1 MATTFTFY
9 QGNTRPFFAVQ
20 IRNNRTHALVN
31 LTGATVVFYFRH
43 SDGRAAKVSGAAAV
57 VTDALNG
64 KTEYRWGSS
73 DLDVPGTYNAE
84 FRVTHTDGKV
94 QSVRISGVKVIA
106 KLG

>member
-20 IRNNRTHALVN
+20 IRNNRTNGVVD

-43 SDGRAAKVSGAAAV
+43 ADGRAAKVSGATAT
-57 VTDALNG
+57 VTDAVNG
-64 KTEYRWGSS
+64 KVEYRWAAG
-73 DLDVPGTYNAE
+73 DLDVPGIYDAE
-84 FRVTHTDGKV
+84 FRVTHTDAKV
-94 QSVRISGVKVIA
+94 QTVRISGVKVIA